1 MVFAR
6 RANDEDV
13 DVDADVCVCVCRQRA
28 QTAQC
33 LGLSEH
39 AVLGGRGQGVLRQWF
54 AMDSEVHLGADN
66 RLYLVDLARLA
77 PPAPP
82 PAGDRGNRYLYDH
95 LRPELLVSTDFRAQC
110 QGGRAGLSSDAFSPF
125 AGERSGWCACV
136 SASVRLCTS
145 VHAHVCMCIHTL
157 HAKRALTD
165 CASGVHVFG
174 GAAQVAEN
182 PNDACGA
189 SVCDMRG

>member
-1 MVFAR
+1 MFGCA
-6 RANDEDV
+6 
-13 DVDADVCVCVCRQRA
+13 RA

-110 QGGRAGLSSDAFSPF
+110 QGGLSSDAFSPF
-125 AGERSGWCACV
+125 AGERPGWCACV

-145 VHAHVCMCIHTL
+145 VHAHVYVHTY
-157 HAKRALTD
+157 
-165 CASGVHVFG
+165 
-174 GAAQVAEN
+174 VAREARV
-182 PNDACGA
+182 D
-189 SVCDMRG
+189 

>member
-110 QGGRAGLSSDAFSPF
+110 EGGCTGLSSDAFSPF
-125 AGERSGWCACV
+125 AGERPDGCVCVCACAPSV
-136 SASVRLCTS
+136 WLRAMHVHLCMCTRVCMQLCMCLRVEREASV
-145 VHAHVCMCIHTL
+145 
-157 HAKRALTD
+157 D
-165 CASGVHVFG
+165 
-174 GAAQVAEN
+174 
-182 PNDACGA
+182 
-189 SVCDMRG
+189 